1 MVICMNYG
9 KKRTRKREKE
19 LTSKSTMI
27 RKKFSVIFWKAL
39 LVCFFAVIVIGSC
52 AGFGIISGII
62 ASAPSIDEIDATPTG
77 YQTIVLDAGGNQ
89 TATLVA
95 SGSNRKYVTIDE
107 IPLDLQQ
114 AFVSIEDER
123 FYEHNGID
131 LKGILRAGIKGITS
145 GKFSEGASTI
155 TQQLLKNTVFT
166 GWTSESSLADK
177 FERKFQEQ
185 YLAMQLEK
193 VRDKNWILENYLNA
207 INLGQNTLGVGVAS
221 ERYFGKDVSELTLSE
236 CAVLAAITQNPS
248 KFNPISNPE
257 ENVKRR
263 DKVLNG
269 MLEQGYISQTE
280 YDEAIADNVYERIQ
294 LVNTESEDDNVN
306 SYFVDELT
314 DQVIQDLIG
323 KLGYTETQAYKA
335 LYQSGLTIESTQD
348 PALQKICD
356 EEINNL
362 ENYPSDP
369 KISFAYRVSVQSAD
383 GTVSNYSQTT
393 MLSYYQ
399 SNNKDYNINF
409 TTEEDALAAI
419 NQYKADI
426 MADGDIIVDGSE
438 TLSFTIQP
446 QTALTVIDQYTGE
459 VKALVGGR
467 GDKTAS
473 KTLNRATDSPR
484 QPGSTF
490 KIIASYSPALD
501 AGGLTLATVQ
511 DDAPYNYSTGAGKSV
526 RNYDNRYR
534 GFTTVRQAIIDSINI
549 VTVKTLAEIGPSL
562 GYDYIRNFGFT
573 TVGIDESGNETLA
586 LGGLSYG
593 VTNLELTASYAAIAN
608 SGTYI
613 KPKFYTRILDHDGN
627 VLIDNTMPESHTVL
641 KETTAWLLTDAMQ
654 DVMTQGTGT
663 PAYFGSSMPQA
674 GKSGTTTA
682 NRDCLFAGYTPYY
695 TCVVWGG
702 YDDNATQSGGQTSYP
717 KKIWKAVMSRIH
729 EGLEYRDFTKPN
741 GLVSAAV
748 CRESGKLPI
757 GGVCDSDPRGS
768 AVYTEYFAEGTVPT
782 EYCDHHTVAT
792 MCSLSGQLA
801 GSYCPTDSYVSGVY
815 VIGGSAATED
825 GPYLLTDASLANTC
839 QLHNAENSM
848 FQSGYTLPTIPGIST
863 EGTAPPPV
871 PETPPEATPETPP
884 VQ

>member
-1 MVICMNYG
+1 MNYG

-207 INLGQNTLGVGVAS
+207 INLGQNTLGIGVAS

-335 LYQSGLTIESTQD
+335 LYQGGLTIESTQD

-399 SNNKDYNINF
+399 NNNKDYNINF